1 MNPFSLLTKGHTI
14 LGLKD
19 DQNEYKFLDKN
30 VLPNFSD
37 PKGSS
42 PTWFHP
48 APEHAQPG
56 LFKEEDGEKNHPAPL
71 EQQPPKA
78 ETHSPALMDLSVAR
92 RGAVVP
98 AADSASP
105 PPGVQPAGGTSPE
118 SPIGTAAPQA
128 KAAKPGFWRRLAGW
142 ARGWMPWGKKHP
154 FHWPAVQ
161 TELALDKVKVV
172 RNDLKEDDLEVV
184 VVDKSAGKK
193 TGKPAQR
200 EEANKLTANP

>member
-1 MNPFSLLTKGHTI
+1 MNPFSLLSKGHTI
-14 LGLKD
+14 RGLKD
-19 DQNEYKFLDKN
+19 GQNQYKFLDKN

-37 PKGSS
+37 PKGAS
-42 PTWFHP
+42 PTWSHS

-78 ETHSPALMDLSVAR
+78 ETPPPAHTDLSVAR

-98 AADSASP
+98 AAESASL
-105 PPGVQPAGGTSPE
+105 PPGVQPAGGTPLE
-118 SPIGTAAPQA
+118 PPIETAAPQA

-142 ARGWMPWGKKHP
+142 ARRWMPWGKEHP
-154 FHWPAVQ
+154 FHRPAVQ
-161 TELALDKVKVV
+161 TELALSKVKVV

-184 VVDKSAGKK
+184 VVNKSAGKK

-200 EEANKLTANP
+200 EEAHKLTANP